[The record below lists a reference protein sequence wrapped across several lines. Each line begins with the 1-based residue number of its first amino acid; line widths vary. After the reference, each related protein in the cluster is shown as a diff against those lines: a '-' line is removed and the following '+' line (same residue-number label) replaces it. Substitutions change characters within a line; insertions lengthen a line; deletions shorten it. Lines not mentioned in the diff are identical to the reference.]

1 LWDLAALEKRLG
13 RDAASLA
20 VLTDLAASPNQFRM
34 QAFEALAKH
43 YEHRERN
50 YARALDMV
58 RGARALADSEH
69 LRKREAR
76 LEKRLVGARA
86 GRLL

>member
-1 LWDLAALEKRLG
+1 
-13 RDAASLA
+13 
-20 VLTDLAASPNQFRM
+20 M